1 MCRHWGLP
9 LRTFKR
15 KTLGTENIGDR
26 PFVGVIGM
34 EMLSPARGADMLARD
49 PRLVNG
55 QIVGGIGFVREMTGR
70 LSAKFRGSPTLRM
83 VGRFGK
89 ESLYAS
95 HGGRSAPRRVA

>member
-1 MCRHWGLP
+1 M
-9 LRTFKR
+9 
-15 KTLGTENIGDR
+15 GTGPSENIGDR

-70 LSAKFRGSPTLRM
+70 LSAKFQGSPTLRRIGM
-83 VGRFGK
+83 C
-89 ESLYAS
+89 LYAS